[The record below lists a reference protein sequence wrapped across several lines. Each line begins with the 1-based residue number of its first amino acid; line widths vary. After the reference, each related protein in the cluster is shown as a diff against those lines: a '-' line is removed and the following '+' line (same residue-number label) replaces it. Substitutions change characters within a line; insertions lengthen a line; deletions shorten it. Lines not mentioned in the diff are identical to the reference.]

1 MKYAEP
7 EHAKNLVLLPEE
19 VRNSAVCFFLPNIEM
34 LLLVVEANASGLQ
47 KHIARFLRLLK
58 PTFLKVI
65 VCIFD

>member
-19 VRNSAVCFFLPNIEM
+19 VRNSAVCFFLPFFEM

-58 PTFLKVI
+58 PTLLKVI